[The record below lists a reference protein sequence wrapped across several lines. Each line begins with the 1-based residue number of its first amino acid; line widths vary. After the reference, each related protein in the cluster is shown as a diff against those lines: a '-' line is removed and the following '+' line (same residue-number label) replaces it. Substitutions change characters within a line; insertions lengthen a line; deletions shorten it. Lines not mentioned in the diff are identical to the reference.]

1 MSRVTVQRPDITEV
15 KSGTDEWSKLELDL
29 LAECRLGRAAY
40 LPGKKGL
47 PPDTTDPDRRVRAGL
62 IRYLMLGGCDGK
74 DGIKGARP
82 HPKGVQIMGGWIDGV
97 LDLEGCDTP
106 LDLVLRDCLLSEC
119 ANLRDARIGALF
131 LPGCAAPKGL
141 HLVRLTTR
149 GDVHLR
155 AGFEAG
161 AMVDLGSAR
170 IGGQLSCSGGRFLA
184 AEGRALNCDA
194 ARIGADVFLRD
205 GFEARA
211 GVNFVGTEIGGQ
223 LACSGGRFLAAK
235 GRALNCDTAQI
246 GASVFLLNGFEARAE
261 VSFRGAEISGQL
273 ACNGG
278 RFLAAEGRALNCD
291 AARLGADVFLPD
303 GFEARAEVNFRGAEI
318 GGQLACDGGRF
329 LAAEG
334 RALTCQAARI
344 GTDVFLRDG
353 FEARAGV
360 DFVRANIVG
369 SMKIEGAVLEFGIDL
384 ESARIGHGFFW
395 RKVTGAR
402 RVVDLTDARV
412 GPLRDDR
419 ASWEGVGRLILD
431 GFHYER
437 IDGEMSV
444 TDRIAWLGRARHRAR
459 PHAPGVPDYLNG
471 EDFNPQPHLRLADV
485 LRAQG
490 DRNGAARVLV
500 DREMRQ
506 RRASWWRAHARLDG
520 TWRAGWLSVQEDFKR
535 PLDFLFWLLVGYGHR
550 PMRALFVSILL
561 VILAA
566 MLAGAAFDAG
576 QFVPN
581 SAVILTSVSWQEA
594 IAAAGPG
601 GKPLPLWL
609 AHAPEAA
616 DYETFNRWL
625 YGLDLFLPLDALGQE
640 AAWRP
645 RTGEWLGDLAFYSRT
660 FFQAAGWI
668 ITALAAAVL
677 TGLVGRRD

>member
-1 MSRVTVQRPDITEV
+1 MVQRPDITEV
-15 KSGTDEWSKLELDL
+15 KSGTEKWSKLEEDL
-29 LAECRLGRAAY
+29 LAVCPLGRPAY
-40 LPGKKGL
+40 LPGKEGL
-47 PPDTTDPDRRVRAGL
+47 PPDTTDPDRRLRAGL
-62 IRYLMLGGCDGK
+62 IRYLMLGGCDGE
-74 DGIKGARP
+74 GGARP
-82 HPKGVQIMGGWIDGV
+82 HPKGVQIKGGWIDGV
-97 LDLEGCDTP
+97 LDLEGCETP
-106 LDLVLRDCLLSEC
+106 LVFGLYDCLLPAC
-119 ANLRDARIGALF
+119 PNLQDARIGALF
-131 LPGCAAPKGL
+131 LPGCAAPQGL
-141 HLVRLTTR
+141 NLVRLTTR

-155 AGFEAG
+155 KGFEAG
-161 AMVDLGSAR
+161 ATVNLVGAR
-170 IGGQLSCSGGRFLA
+170 IGGQLACHGGRFLA
-184 AEGRALNCDA
+184 PDGRALNCQA
-194 ARIGADVFLRD
+194 AR
-205 GFEARA
+205 
-211 GVNFVGTEIGGQ
+211 
-223 LACSGGRFLAAK
+223 
-235 GRALNCDTAQI
+235 I
-246 GASVFLLNGFEARAE
+246 GASVFLWKGFEAQE
-261 VSFRGAEISGQL
+261 K
-273 ACNGG
+273 
-278 RFLAAEGRALNCD
+278 
-291 AARLGADVFLPD
+291 
-303 GFEARAEVNFRGAEI
+303 
-318 GGQLACDGGRF
+318 
-329 LAAEG
+329 
-334 RALTCQAARI
+334 
-344 GTDVFLRDG
+344 
-353 FEARAGV
+353 V
-360 DFVRANIVG
+360 DFVRADIGGNLRV
-369 SMKIEGAVLEFGIDL
+369 EDAVLGAGIDL
-384 ESARIGHGFFW
+384 ESTRIGHGFFW

-419 ASWEGVGRLILD
+419 ASWDGVGRLILD
-431 GFHYER
+431 GFRYER

-444 TDRIAWLGRARHRAR
+444 TDRIAWLGRARHRPR
-459 PHAPGVPDYLNG
+459 PHAPGAPDYLSG
-471 EDFNPQPHLRLADV
+471 EDFNPQPHLRLAEV

-520 TWRAGWLSVQEDFKR
+520 TWRAGWLSMQEDFKR
-535 PLDFLFWLLVGYGHR
+535 PLDFLFWLLAGYGHR

-645 RTGEWLGDLAFYSRT
+645 RTGEWLGNLAFYSRT

>member
-1 MSRVTVQRPDITEV
+1 V
-15 KSGTDEWSKLELDL
+15 
-29 LAECRLGRAAY
+29 
-40 LPGKKGL
+40 GL

-62 IRYLMLGGCDGK
+62 IRYLMLGGCDGE
-74 DGIKGARP
+74 GGARP
-82 HPKGVQIMGGWIDGV
+82 HPKGVRIEGGWIDGV

-106 LDLVLRDCLLSEC
+106 LDLGLRDCLLSEC

-131 LPGCAAPKGL
+131 LPGCAAPIGL
-141 HLVRLTTR
+141 DLVRLTTR
-149 GDVHLR
+149 GSVHLR

-161 AMVDLGSAR
+161 AKVDLGGAR
-170 IGGQLSCSGGRFLA
+170 IGGQLACDGGRFLA
-184 AEGRALNCDA
+184 TKGQALDCVA
-194 ARIGADVFLRD
+194 ARIG
-205 GFEARA
+205 E
-211 GVNFVGTEIGGQ
+211 
-223 LACSGGRFLAAK
+223 
-235 GRALNCDTAQI
+235 
-246 GASVFLLNGFEARAE
+246 SVFLSNGFEAQAE
-261 VSFRGAEISGQL
+261 VKFVR
-273 ACNGG
+273 
-278 RFLAAEGRALNCD
+278 
-291 AARLGADVFLPD
+291 
-303 GFEARAEVNFRGAEI
+303 AEI

-334 RALTCQAARI
+334 WALNCNGARIGADLFLRTQIVEGKEQVFVAKAEVNLVGAEIGGQLACDGGRFLVAKGRALNCQAARI
-344 GTDVFLRDG
+344 GADVFLRDR

-384 ESARIGHGFFW
+384 ESARIGHGLFW

-437 IDGEMSV
+437 IDGDMSV

-471 EDFNPQPHLRLADV
+471 EDFNPQPHLRLAEV

-506 RRASWWRAHARLDG
+506 RRASWWRAHARMDG
-520 TWRAGWLSVQEDFKR
+520 TWRAGWLSMQEDFKR
-535 PLDFLFWLLVGYGHR
+535 PLDFLFWLLAGYGHR

-594 IAAAGPG
+594 IAAAGSG
-601 GKPLPLWL
+601 GRPLPLWL

-640 AAWRP
+640 VAWRP
-645 RTGEWLGDLAFYSRT
+645 RTGEWLGNLAFYSRT

>member
-1 MSRVTVQRPDITEV
+1 MSRVTVHRPDIAEV
-15 KSGTDEWSKLELDL
+15 KGTDEWSKLEEDL
-29 LAECRLGRAAY
+29 LAECRLGRMAY
-40 LPGKKGL
+40 LPGKEGL

-62 IRYLMLGGCDGK
+62 IRYLMLGGCDGEG
-74 DGIKGARP
+74 GIEGVRP
-82 HPKGVQIMGGWIDGV
+82 HPKGVRIEGGWIDGV

-106 LDLVLRDCLLSEC
+106 LDLGLRDCLLSEC

-131 LPGCAAPKGL
+131 LPGCAAPIGL
-141 HLVRLTTR
+141 DLVRLTTR
-149 GDVHLR
+149 GSVHLR

-161 AMVDLGSAR
+161 AMVDLGGAR
-170 IGGQLSCSGGRFLA
+170 IGAQLSCDGGRFLA
-184 AEGRALNCDA
+184 TKGQALKCNG
-194 ARIGADVFLRD
+194 ARIGADVFLSD
-205 GFEARA
+205 GFEALAEVSFA
-211 GVNFVGTEIGGQ
+211 GADIGGQ
-223 LACSGGRFLAAK
+223 LACVGGRFL
-235 GRALNCDTAQI
+235 
-246 GASVFLLNGFEARAE
+246 V
-261 VSFRGAEISGQL
+261 V
-273 ACNGG
+273 
-278 RFLAAEGRALNCD
+278 EGRALDCD
-291 AARLGADVFLPD
+291 AAQIGADVFLSD
-303 GFEARAEVNFRGAEI
+303 GFEAQAEVSFGRADI
-318 GGQLACDGGRF
+318 AGQLACDGGRF

-334 RALTCQAARI
+334 RALTCQAMRI
-344 GTDVFLRDG
+344 GADVFLRDG

-360 DFVRANIVG
+360 DFVRADIVG
-369 SMKIEGAVLEFGIDL
+369 NLQVEDAVLEDGIKL

-402 RVVDLTDARV
+402 SVVDLTDARV

-419 ASWEGVGRLILD
+419 ASWDGVGRLILD
-431 GFHYER
+431 GFRYER
-437 IDGEMSV
+437 IDGDMSV

-500 DREMRQ
+500 DREMLQ
-506 RRASWWRAHARLDG
+506 RRASWWRAHARMDG
-520 TWRAGWLSVQEDFKR
+520 TWRAGWLSMQEDFKR
-535 PLDFLFWLLVGYGHR
+535 PLDFLFWLLAGYGHR

-594 IAAAGPG
+594 IAAAGSG
-601 GKPLPLWL
+601 GGPLPLWL

-616 DYETFNRWL
+616 DYETFNKWL

-640 AAWRP
+640 VAWRP
-645 RTGEWLGDLAFYSRT
+645 RTGEWLGNLAFFSRT

>member
-1 MSRVTVQRPDITEV
+1 MSRVTVQRPDITKV
-15 KSGTDEWSKLELDL
+15 KGADEWSKLELDL

-62 IRYLMLGGCDGK
+62 IRYLMLGGCDGE
-74 DGIKGARP
+74 GGARP
-82 HPKGVQIMGGWIDGV
+82 HPRGVRIMGGWIDGV
-97 LDLEGCDTP
+97 LDLQGCETP
-106 LDLVLRDCLLSEC
+106 LVLGLQDCLLSAC
-119 ANLRDARIGALF
+119 ANLQDARIGALF
-131 LPGCAAPKGL
+131 LPGCAAPQGL
-141 HLVRLTTR
+141 DLVRLTTR
-149 GDVHLR
+149 GSVYLR
-155 AGFEAG
+155 DRFEAG
-161 AMVDLGSAR
+161 VTVDLGGAR
-170 IGGQLSCSGGRFLA
+170 VGGQLACDGGRFLA

-194 ARIGADVFLRD
+194 ARIGADVFLSD
-205 GFEARA
+205 GFEA
-211 GVNFVGTEIGGQ
+211 
-223 LACSGGRFLAAK
+223 L
-235 GRALNCDTAQI
+235 
-246 GASVFLLNGFEARAE
+246 
-261 VSFRGAEISGQL
+261 
-273 ACNGG
+273 
-278 RFLAAEGRALNCD
+278 
-291 AARLGADVFLPD
+291 
-303 GFEARAEVNFRGAEI
+303 AEVNLVGAEI

-329 LAAEG
+329 LVAKG
-334 RALTCQAARI
+334 RALNCQAARI
-344 GTDVFLRDG
+344 GADVFLRDR

-369 SMKIEGAVLEFGIDL
+369 SMKIEGAVLEFGINL

-402 RVVDLTDARV
+402 SVVDLTDARV

-444 TDRIAWLGRARHRAR
+444 TDRIAWLGRARHRPR

-471 EDFNPQPHLRLADV
+471 EDFNPQPHLRLAEV

-490 DRNGAARVLV
+490 DRSGAARVLV
-500 DREMRQ
+500 DREVRQ
-506 RRASWWRAHARLDG
+506 RRASWWRAHARMDG
-520 TWRAGWLSVQEDFKR
+520 TWRAGWLSMQEDFKR
-535 PLDFLFWLLVGYGHR
+535 PLDFLFWLLAGYGHR

-601 GKPLPLWL
+601 GGPLPLWL

-645 RTGEWLGDLAFYSRT
+645 RTGEWLGNLAFYSRT